1 MSKVK
6 FTTTVDVKLLEE
18 IKICAIKE
26 KRSVSD
32 ILEEI
37 ITEYLKSKT
46 ALD

>member
-18 IKICAIKE
+18 IKIRAIKE

-32 ILEEI
+32 ILEEV
-37 ITEYLKSKT
+37 ITKYLESKT
-46 ALD
+46 ALE